1 MKALKPSGTAPA
13 QAQAQAQAQA
23 REQRTFC
30 NAAGG

>member
-1 MKALKPSGTAPA
+1 MKALKPSGTAP
-13 QAQAQAQAQA
+13 AQAQAQAQA